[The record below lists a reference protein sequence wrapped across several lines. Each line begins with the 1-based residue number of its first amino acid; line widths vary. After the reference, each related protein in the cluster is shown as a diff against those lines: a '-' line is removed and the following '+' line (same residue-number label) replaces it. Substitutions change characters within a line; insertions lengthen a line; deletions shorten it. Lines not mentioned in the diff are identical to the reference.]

1 MTTVRDIEIARARAS
16 YLFRAFWKRIEW
28 ESLGKDR
35 RRGITK
41 EAQEALWPIALSSRS
56 TLEVCRAF
64 ATRFEVQLSGTEY
77 DAPPYA
83 WIHKSFIA
91 DGTPSEARA
100 NMPPDHV
107 AVRWDFLARTID
119 FAALRLVVHE
129 NPALIITFAAMDP
142 IDGEADLFPLPDD
155 EGADGAHWAAPLP
168 ERMISP
174 RVFRAC
180 WTTLSPM
187 FHGADEKSGNV
198 LTFRREKRVDPHTGA
213 IDLVPFI
220 SGNAFRGQLRDR
232 LFGRMLMLLG
242 MKPTDLPPA
251 RAHALFSGGAIDAGA
266 DGGKADV
273 TARRAARSLAPAWD
287 LIAGCIDQQIMEG
300 VLRVHDAHL
309 VCRENAWLLH
319 AMLSP
324 TLPDGSSMPLDTF
337 RAALKPADDL
347 TQLRLGTRHAHRDFD
362 AADGI
367 QMLWNTE
374 GILPGSQMVHSLQV
388 HGMAGVSELTLS
400 CLADV
405 LADFRDDAFV
415 GAQTARGYGRIAF
428 DPYRSLDVELP
439 SPDVYRQ
446 FLLEKADE
454 IKAWLMGGNGGTQVV
469 AAGASTG
476 RRSKKSAVEVVTD
489 SIVTESA
496 SLQGGL
502 F

>member
-1 MTTVRDIEIARARAS
+1 
-16 YLFRAFWKRIEW
+16 
-28 ESLGKDR
+28 
-35 RRGITK
+35 
-41 EAQEALWPIALSSRS
+41 
-56 TLEVCRAF
+56 
-64 ATRFEVQLSGTEY
+64 
-77 DAPPYA
+77 
-83 WIHKSFIA
+83 
-91 DGTPSEARA
+91 
-100 NMPPDHV
+100 
-107 AVRWDFLARTID
+107 
-119 FAALRLVVHE
+119 
-129 NPALIITFAAMDP
+129 
-142 IDGEADLFPLPDD
+142 
-155 EGADGAHWAAPLP
+155 
-168 ERMISP
+168 MISP
-174 RVFRAC
+174 RVFRAA
-180 WTTLSPM
+180 WTTLSPL

-242 MKPTDLPPA
+242 MKPEQLPPA
-251 RAHALFSGGAIDAGA
+251 RAHALFAGGAIDAGA
-266 DGGKADV
+266 DGAKADV
-273 TARRAARSLAPAWD
+273 AARRAARSNAPAWD

-319 AMLSP
+319 AMLQP
-324 TLPDGSSMPLDTF
+324 TLSDGAPMPLDQF

-362 AADGI
+362 DADGI

-428 DPYRSLDVELP
+428 DPYRSLDIELP
-439 SPDVYRQ
+439 SPEIYRR
-446 FLLEKADE
+446 FLAEKSDE
-454 IKAWLMGGNGGTQVV
+454 IKAWLMGGKGGAAPEGEPAAKGKRGKKAAEVV
-469 AAGASTG
+469 AESQAAEAAS
-476 RRSKKSAVEVVTD
+476 A
-489 SIVTESA
+489 
-496 SLQGGL
+496 QGGL